1 MPRRTPLELC
11 SLALTAVGAD
21 PITSFDAGTV
31 EAEVASLWYPM
42 TAEALLSS
50 HYWSF
55 ALRRVELARLL
66 GQDSLAGWSY
76 AYALPA
82 DFLRLQAVGTD
93 AAEQGVPFEVRGAQL
108 LTNAANVEI
117 TYVRRASE
125 DDWPGYFQDALVA
138 QLGANFAIPLTE
150 NTSRADTLGRLA
162 EVKFVRAKQAD
173 DQGKDTRAIKRFPLT
188 DAR

>member
-1 MPRRTPLELC
+1 MARRTPLELC

-31 EAEVASLWYPM
+31 EAEVAGLWYPM
-42 TAEALLSS
+42 TAEALLSA

-55 ALRRVELARLL
+55 ALRRSSLARLNV
-66 GQDSLAGWSY
+66 DPPAGWAY

-82 DFLRLQAVGTD
+82 DFLRLQAVGTATAD
-93 AAEQGVPFEVRGAQL
+93 AGVPFEVRGDQL
-108 LTNAANVEI
+108 LTDEAVVEI
-117 TYVRRASE
+117 TYVRRALE

-138 QLGANFAIPLTE
+138 QLAANLAIPLTE
-150 NTSRADTLGRLA
+150 STARADTLARVGELR
-162 EVKFVRAKQAD
+162 FVRAKQAD
-173 DQGKDTRAIKRFPLT
+173 DQGKDTRALKHFPLT

>member
-21 PITSFDAGTV
+21 PITSFDSGTV

-55 ALRRVELARLL
+55 ALRRAELAELAAPS
-66 GQDSLAGWSY
+66 DAAGWDY

-93 AAEQGVPFEVRGAQL
+93 ATSQGVPFEVRGAQL
-108 LTNAANVEI
+108 LTDEAIVEI

-138 QLGANFAIPLTE
+138 QLAANFAIPLTE
-150 NTSRADTLGRLA
+150 NTERAEVLTRHA